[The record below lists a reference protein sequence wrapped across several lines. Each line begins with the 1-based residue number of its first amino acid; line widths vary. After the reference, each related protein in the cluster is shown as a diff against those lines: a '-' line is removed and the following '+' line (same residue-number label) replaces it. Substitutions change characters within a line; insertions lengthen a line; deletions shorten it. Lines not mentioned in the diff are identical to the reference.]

1 MRQLIGVCS
10 IVTSACL
17 AVVSLATPSMAG
29 GTSGASSSITFTV
42 QDPDTPLN
50 VVVIMLPSGLKFDYK
65 NQFKIKTQSRPNLVQ
80 DVDYLPDNDNKPGGQ
95 YPLGSAYSACKATG
109 AQCLIVEFNA
119 PGLGP
124 TDSLVFT
131 QGILKGSV
139 PALVTDLSGSPITFA
154 LLPSA
159 AGSTTTSQFIATSQL
174 VVTGTGTTATASASS
189 QSTSNLLPPPVVTN
203 PQVLGPPCTPFWDAD
218 GNPSCKF
225 DFIVVDGDPSNE
237 GGQPN

>member
-1 MRQLIGVCS
+1 MRQLVGVSS
-10 IVTSACL
+10 IFSSVCL
-17 AVVSLATPSMAG
+17 AVVSLATPSIAG

-42 QDPDTPLN
+42 QNPDTPLN

-80 DVDYLPDNDNKPGGQ
+80 DVDYSPDNDNIPGGK
-95 YPLGSAYSACKATG
+95 YPLGSAYSACKAAG

-119 PGLGP
+119 PGLAP

-139 PALVTDLSGSPITFA
+139 PAALSDLSGSPITFA

-159 AGSTTTSQFIATSQL
+159 AGSTTTSQFIATTQL
-174 VVTGTGTTATASASS
+174 VVNGTTATASA
-189 QSTSNLLPPPVVTN
+189 QTTSNLLPPPVVTN
-203 PQVLGPPCTPFWDAD
+203 PQTLGPPCTPFWDAN

-225 DFIVVDGDPSNE
+225 DFIVVDGDPSAE
-237 GGQPN
+237 GGQQPQ